1 MIASSNEA
9 NVDAAVER
17 PIGMTGSTA
26 ELRNEASLSRFFEK
40 LGAFDHLA
48 IGEAIGTAQCLR
60 PREIL
65 ISLRH
70 ATAQIV
76 RTALRK

>member
-17 PIGMTGSTA
+17 PIGMT
-26 ELRNEASLSRFFEK
+26 EK

-48 IGEAIGTAQCLR
+48 IREAIGTAQCLR
-60 PREIL
+60 PREIS